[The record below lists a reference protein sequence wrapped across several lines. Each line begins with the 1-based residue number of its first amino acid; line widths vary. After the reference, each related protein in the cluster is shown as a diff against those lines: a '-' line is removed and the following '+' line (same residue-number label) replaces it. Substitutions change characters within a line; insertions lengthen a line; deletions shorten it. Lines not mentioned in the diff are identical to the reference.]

1 MKDGDPHHF
10 DDMARN
16 LEIKV
21 QQVTA
26 ARTIA
31 EFMRSIEIIGQQ
43 YEPKTYITPFDGI
56 VDVQNAQLEVI
67 GTVLRA
73 DQVRLN
79 AERETYLRTASI
91 KLVPDHVFGEPMKNP
106 GEERLDPRELTDK
119 RWFDKDWRSIHAH
132 RVQWLELPQL
142 AHQSMVERIKP
153 LILFSEVIF
162 NQ

>member
-21 QQVTA
+21 QQITA

-43 YEPKTYITPFDGI
+43 YEPKTYTTPFYGI

-79 AERETYLRTASI
+79 AERETYLRIASI
-91 KLVPDHVFGEPMKNP
+91 KLVTDHVFGEPM
-106 GEERLDPRELTDK
+106 
-119 RWFDKDWRSIHAH
+119 
-132 RVQWLELPQL
+132 
-142 AHQSMVERIKP
+142 
-153 LILFSEVIF
+153 
-162 NQ
+162 